1 MTGPPR
7 METVLGGTR
16 PTNPGYPTS
25 AVGQVPR
32 RKSGHRRGPALLFAL
47 LLLALCAS
55 PSAQTPRPL
64 IDAVNRGDHAAVRT
78 LLRDKTLVNQP
89 AADGTTALHFAV
101 QANDAELVKILL
113 AAGANVKT
121 ANRYGLRPL
130 TLAAENGS
138 EPVVSLL
145 LKAGA
150 DPNTVTDAG
159 EPVLMTAARTG
170 SVDAITRLIA
180 AGADV
185 NARERW
191 FGETALMWAAGE
203 NHAAAVQALVR
214 AGADI
219 NARSRVIDAP
229 VLEFPRSGGPNSPF
243 PRGGWTALMFAARQ
257 GAIDAARALADLG
270 ANLNLAALPQT
281 DVPLKP
287 EEMRSADNGVGTS
300 ALVFAIINV
309 HYDLAAVL
317 LEKGAN
323 PNVLDLAG
331 MGALYAAADMN
342 SLQWVQGRPAP
353 ILNDKLDGVDIVRL
367 LLQKGADPNARL
379 KTRPLKRHHDAGS
392 TLNLGEGTTPL
403 MRAARTG
410 DVAVLK
416 ALLDGGANP
425 FLTLTDGT
433 NALLLAAGQ
442 GYGGVRGDG
451 IRIVVPTPEDAAGSV
466 QLLLDRGVDIDSF
479 NTAGNTALH
488 AAINRGDAVVKVL
501 ASRHA
506 RLIKNKAGVTPL
518 DLASGGGAGRGGR
531 AGAGRG
537 GGGRG
542 GAAPRESTLA
552 ILRQYYPEAGKP
564 N

>member
-1 MTGPPR
+1 MKISSS
-7 METVLGGTR
+7 VSQCLGVSLSGKVASR
-16 PTNPGYPTS
+16 
-25 AVGQVPR
+25 VGLV
-32 RKSGHRRGPALLFAL
+32 FV
-47 LLLALCAS
+47 LLASLCAT
-55 PSAQTPRPL
+55 PSAQATRPL
-64 IDAVNRGDHAAVRT
+64 VDAVKRGDHAAVRT
-78 LLRDKTLVNQP
+78 LLRNKTIVNQ
-89 AADGTTALHFAV
+89 AEADGTTALHYAV
-101 QANDAELVKILL
+101 QSNDTALVTALI
-113 AAGANVKT
+113 AAGANVG
-121 ANRYGLRPL
+121 ARNRYGLQPL
-130 TLAAENGS
+130 TLAATNGS
-138 EPVVSLL
+138 EPVISLL

-150 DPNTVTDAG
+150 DPNTTTDAG
-159 EPVLMTAARTG
+159 EPVIMTAARTG
-170 SVDAITRLIA
+170 NVDAIKRLIA

-191 FGETALMWAAGE
+191 FGETALMWAAAE
-203 NHAAAVQALVR
+203 NHAGAVRALVEAR
-214 AGADI
+214 AAID
-219 NARSRVIDAP
+219 ARSRVIEAP

-257 GAIDAARALADLG
+257 GAIDAARTLADLG

-281 DVPLKP
+281 DIPLKAD
-287 EEMRSADNGVGTS
+287 EMRSADNGVGTT

-309 HYDLAAVL
+309 HYDLAAMLV
-317 LEKGAN
+317 EKGAN
-323 PNVLDLAG
+323 PNVVDLAG

-353 ILNDKLDGVDIVRL
+353 ILTDTLDGSDLVKL
-367 LLQKGADPNARL
+367 LVAKGADPNARL

-392 TLNLGEGTTPL
+392 TMNFGEGTTPL

-410 DVAVLK
+410 DVAVMK

-425 FLTLTDGT
+425 FLTLPDGT
-433 NALLLAAGQ
+433 TALHLAAGQ

-451 IRIVVPTPEDAAGSV
+451 IRIVVPTADGAAEAV

-479 NTAGNTALH
+479 NNAGNTALH
-488 AAINRGDAVVKVL
+488 AAITRGDPVVRVL

-518 DLASGGGAGRGGR
+518 DLATGA
-531 AGAGRG
+531 

-542 GAAPRESTLA
+542 GRGRGGPPREPRESTLA
-552 ILRQYYPEAGKP
+552 ILRQYYPA

>member
-1 MTGPPR
+1 MS
-7 METVLGGTR
+7 
-16 PTNPGYPTS
+16 TS
-25 AVGQVPR
+25 HGDTEAR
-32 RKSGHRRGPALLFAL
+32 RKRNVKISVSSRLRGIVVVSLLIGVTAGGQ
-47 LLLALCAS
+47 S
-55 PSAQTPRPL
+55 PRPL
-64 IDAVNRGDHAAVRT
+64 IDAVNRGDHAAVST
-78 LLRDKTLVNQP
+78 LLRDRTLVNQP
-89 AADGTTALHFAV
+89 ALDGTTALHYAV
-101 QANDAELVKILL
+101 RANDAELVRLLL
-113 AAGANVKT
+113 AAGANVKA

-138 EPVVSLL
+138 ESIISSLL
-145 LKAGA
+145 TAGA
-150 DPNTVTDAG
+150 DPNTATDAG

-170 SVDAITRLIA
+170 RVDAVARLIA

-191 FGETALMWAAGE
+191 FGETALMWAAAE
-203 NHAAAVQALVR
+203 NHPGAVRALVQ

-219 NARSRVIDAP
+219 NARSRVLDAP

-243 PRGGWTALMFAARQ
+243 PRGGWTAVMFAARQ

-287 EEMRSADNGVGTS
+287 EDMRSADNGVGTS
-300 ALVFAIINV
+300 ALVLAIINV

-317 LEKGAN
+317 LEKGAD

-353 ILNDKLDGVDIVRL
+353 ILTDKLDAVDIVRL
-367 LLQKGADPNARL
+367 LLQKGADANARL

-392 TLNLGEGTTPL
+392 TLNFGEGTTPL

-451 IRIVVPTPEDAAGSV
+451 IRIVVPTPEDAAGAV

-488 AAINRGDAVVKVL
+488 AAIARGDAVVKVL

-506 RLIKNKAGVTPL
+506 RLIKNKAGATPL
-518 DLASGGGAGRGGR
+518 DLANGVGGRGGR
-531 AGAGRG
+531 
-537 GGGRG
+537 GGRG
-542 GAAPRESTLA
+542 AAGPGRGAPPARESTLA
-552 ILRQYYPEAGKP
+552 ILRQYYPEAAKP

>member
-1 MTGPPR
+1 MQVDRQIPFTVTNRGDAETRSAIEMNSALPR
-7 METVLGGTR
+7 L
-16 PTNPGYPTS
+16 
-25 AVGQVPR
+25 
-32 RKSGHRRGPALLFAL
+32 RGLCGRALDMKVMNRFLASVAI
-47 LLLALCAS
+47 LALCAT
-55 PSAQTPRPL
+55 PGAQSPRPL
-64 IDAVNRGDHAAVRT
+64 IDAVNRGDHAAVST

-89 AADGTTALHFAV
+89 AADGTTALHYAV

-150 DPNTVTDAG
+150 DPNTMTDAG

-170 SVDAITRLIA
+170 SVDAIMRLIA

-203 NHAAAVQALVR
+203 NHAGAVQVLVK

-243 PRGGWTALMFAARQ
+243 PRGGWTAVMFAARQ

-270 ANLNLAALPQT
+270 ANLNLTALPQT

-287 EEMRSADNGVGTS
+287 EEMRSADNGIGTS

-317 LEKGAN
+317 LEK
-323 PNVLDLAG
+323 
-331 MGALYAAADMN
+331 
-342 SLQWVQGRPAP
+342 
-353 ILNDKLDGVDIVRL
+353 
-367 LLQKGADPNARL
+367 
-379 KTRPLKRHHDAGS
+379 
-392 TLNLGEGTTPL
+392 
-403 MRAARTG
+403 
-410 DVAVLK
+410 
-416 ALLDGGANP
+416 
-425 FLTLTDGT
+425 
-433 NALLLAAGQ
+433 
-442 GYGGVRGDG
+442 
-451 IRIVVPTPEDAAGSV
+451 
-466 QLLLDRGVDIDSF
+466 
-479 NTAGNTALH
+479 
-488 AAINRGDAVVKVL
+488 
-501 ASRHA
+501 
-506 RLIKNKAGVTPL
+506 
-518 DLASGGGAGRGGR
+518 
-531 AGAGRG
+531 
-537 GGGRG
+537 
-542 GAAPRESTLA
+542 
-552 ILRQYYPEAGKP
+552 
-564 N
+564 

>member
-1 MTGPPR
+1 MKAYDTPR
-7 METVLGGTR
+7 HR
-16 PTNPGYPTS
+16 
-25 AVGQVPR
+25 
-32 RKSGHRRGPALLFAL
+32 GHRERQPFFSSVPQCLSVSYVAKVAIAL
-47 LLLALCAS
+47 LLFCATTG
-55 PSAQTPRPL
+55 AQSPRPL
-64 IDAVNRGDHAAVRT
+64 IDAVKRGDHAAVRT
-78 LLRDKTLVNQP
+78 LLRDKTLVTQA
-89 AADGTTALHFAV
+89 AADGTTALHYAV
-101 QANDAELVKILL
+101 QANDVELVNMLL
-113 AAGANVKT
+113 AAGANVKA

-138 EPVVSLL
+138 EPVISLL

-150 DPNTVTDAG
+150 DPNTTTDAG

-170 SVDAITRLIA
+170 NDDAIGRLIA

-191 FGETALMWAAGE
+191 FGETALMWAAAE
-203 NHAAAVQALVR
+203 NHAGAVQALVK

-219 NARSRVIDAP
+219 NARSRLVEAP

-243 PRGGWTALMFAARQ
+243 PRGGWTAVMFAARQ
-257 GAIDAARALADLG
+257 GAIEAARALADLG

-287 EEMRSADNGVGTS
+287 EEMKSAENGVGTT

-331 MGALYAAADMN
+331 MGALYAATDMN

-353 ILNDKLDGVDIVRL
+353 ILTDKLDGVDLVRL
-367 LLQKGADPNARL
+367 LLQKGADPDARL

-392 TLNLGEGTTPL
+392 TMNFGEGTTPL

-410 DVAVLK
+410 DVAVMK

-451 IRIVVPTPEDAAGSV
+451 IRIVVPTQEDAAGAV
-466 QLLLDRGVDIDSF
+466 QLLLERGVDIDSF

-488 AAINRGDAVVKVL
+488 AAIARGDAVVKVL

-506 RLIKNKAGVTPL
+506 RLIKNKAGATPV
-518 DLASGGGAGRGGR
+518 DLASGAGRGGR
-531 AGAGRG
+531 GGAGRG
-537 GGGRG
+537 AGGRG
-542 GAAPRESTLA
+542 GPAPARESTLA
-552 ILRQYYPEAGKP
+552 ILRQYYPEATKA